1 VKLFG
6 DEIQILNGY
15 GLTETT
21 SAVAINVG
29 SEFMVRPDSV
39 GRPNLTADLRVE
51 GPNGAILGVGQVGE
65 LCFRSPQVVHGY
77 WNNEEATNSSF
88 REGWFHSGDIG
99 YIDEGSTKDRRESHG

>member
-1 VKLFG
+1 MSA
-6 DEIQILNGY
+6 LNSWRDPIA
-15 GLTETT
+15 
-21 SAVAINVG
+21 SAVPTSRQTSG
-29 SEFMVRPDSV
+29 
-39 GRPNLTADLRVE
+39 VE

-99 YIDEGSTKDRRESHG
+99 YIDEGSTRKQWVSECARSSSCVRDAP